1 MALLR
6 IIPTARPPLDWE
18 YSDPTRSPVDFF
30 KLLPAFL
37 LFLHKNQSDM
47 SKKYDVYGIGNALV
61 DIVTE
66 VDHDFFAKNG
76 IEKGVMTLVDEKR
89 QRQLISAIDMKNS
102 KMSCGGSAANT
113 MIGVSQFG
121 GKSYY
126 SCLVAKDD
134 LGKFFLQDLKRN
146 GVDTNLTPETCP
158 QGITGK
164 VLVMTTPDA
173 ERTMNTFLGISSH
186 LSPVHLDE
194 DALANSAYVYLEGYL
209 VTSPTGLECMKKAKK
224 EAERNNVKTAL
235 TFSDPSMVKYF
246 PNQMHEIIGA
256 SVDLLFCNEE
266 EAMIHTGTD
275 TIERAR
281 EKLKDIAKHFV
292 ITLGANGAMIYDGD
306 TFINIEPY
314 KVKAIDTNGAGD
326 MFAGAF
332 LFGVTHGHS
341 YAEAGKLA
349 SLASSRV
356 VTQFGPRLE
365 PRQVQK
371 VLGDL
376 IAL

>member
-1 MALLR
+1 M
-6 IIPTARPPLDWE
+6 D
-18 YSDPTRSPVDFF
+18 
-30 KLLPAFL
+30 K
-37 LFLHKNQSDM
+37 H
-47 SKKYDVYGIGNALV
+47 YDVYGLGNALV

-66 VDHDFFAKNG
+66 VDLDFFAKNS

-89 QRQLISAIDMKNS
+89 QHQLIHAIDMKKS

-113 MIGVSQFG
+113 IIGVNQFG
-121 GKSYY
+121 GKGFY
-126 SCLVAKDD
+126 SCLVARDD
-134 LGKFFLQDLKRN
+134 LGRFFLQDLKRN

-158 QGITGK
+158 EGITGK

-186 LSPVHLDE
+186 LSPKDLDE
-194 DALANSAYVYLEGYL
+194 DALKNSSYVYLEGYL
-209 VTSPTGLECMKKAKK
+209 VTSPTGLEAMKQAKRM
-224 EAERNNVKTAL
+224 AERANIKTAL

-246 PNQMHEIIGA
+246 SQQMQDVIGA

-266 EAMIHTGTD
+266 EAMIFTGTNALLD
-275 TIERAR
+275 AR
-281 EKLKDIAKHFV
+281 EKLKGAARHFV

-314 KVKAIDTNGAGD
+314 RVRAIDTNGAGD

-332 LFGVTHGHS
+332 LFGITHGHS

-365 PRQVQK
+365 PQQVKK

>member
-1 MALLR
+1 MTNR
-6 IIPTARPPLDWE
+6 
-18 YSDPTRSPVDFF
+18 
-30 KLLPAFL
+30 
-37 LFLHKNQSDM
+37 
-47 SKKYDVYGIGNALV
+47 YDVYGLGNALV

-66 VDHDFFAKNG
+66 VDLDFFIKNG
-76 IEKGVMTLVDEKR
+76 IEKGVMTLVDAKR
-89 QRQLISAIDMKNS
+89 QHQLIDSIDMKSS

-113 MIGVSQFG
+113 IIGVSQFG
-121 GKSYY
+121 GKGYY

-134 LGKFFLQDLKRN
+134 LGRFFLQDLKRN
-146 GVDTNLTPETCP
+146 GVDTNLTPEKCP
-158 QGITGK
+158 PGITGK

-186 LSPVHLDE
+186 LSPEHLDE
-194 DALANSAYVYLEGYL
+194 NALINSTYVYLEGYL
-209 VTSPTGLECMKKAKK
+209 VTSPTGLEAMKEAKK
-224 EAERNNVKTAL
+224 IAERNGIKTAL

-246 PNQMHEIIGA
+246 SAQMGQVVGA

-266 EAMIHTGTD
+266 EAMIYTGTD
-275 TIERAR
+275 NVAEAR
-281 EKLKDIAKHFV
+281 HKLKDVARHFV
-292 ITLGANGAMIYDGD
+292 ITMGANGAIIYDGD

-314 KVKAIDTNGAGD
+314 KVKALDTNGAGD

-332 LFGVTHGHS
+332 LFGITHGHS

-365 PRQVQK
+365 PVQVRQ

-376 IAL
+376 IAM

>member
-1 MALLR
+1 
-6 IIPTARPPLDWE
+6 
-18 YSDPTRSPVDFF
+18 
-30 KLLPAFL
+30 
-37 LFLHKNQSDM
+37 M
-47 SKKYDVYGIGNALV
+47 SKQYDVYGIGNALV

-66 VDHDFFAKNG
+66 VNLDFFDKNG

-89 QRQLISAIDMKNS
+89 QHQLIHAIDMKKS

-113 MIGVSQFG
+113 IIGVSQFG
-121 GKSYY
+121 GKGYY
-126 SCLVAKDD
+126 TCLVAQDE
-134 LGKFFLQDLKRN
+134 LGKFFLMDLKRN
-146 GVDTNLTPETCP
+146 GVDTNLTSDTCP
-158 QGITGK
+158 PGITGK

-186 LSPVHLDE
+186 LSPEHLKE
-194 DALANSAYVYLEGYL
+194 EALVASRYVYLEGYL
-209 VTSPTGLECMKKAKK
+209 VTSPTGLEAMKAAKK
-224 EAERNNVKTAL
+224 IAERNNVKTAL

-246 PNQMHEIIGA
+246 ATQMQDVIGA

-266 EAMIHTGTD
+266 EAMIFTGTD
-275 TIERAR
+275 EISSAR
-281 EKLKDIAKHFV
+281 EKLKDVARHFV
-292 ITLGANGAMIYDGD
+292 ITLGANGALIYDGD

-314 KVKAIDTNGAGD
+314 RVKAIDTNGAGD

-332 LFGVTHGHS
+332 LFGITHGHS
-341 YAEAGKLA
+341 YADAGKLA

-365 PRQVQK
+365 PQQAQK

-376 IAL
+376 IAT

>member
-1 MALLR
+1 
-6 IIPTARPPLDWE
+6 
-18 YSDPTRSPVDFF
+18 
-30 KLLPAFL
+30 
-37 LFLHKNQSDM
+37 M
-47 SKKYDVYGIGNALV
+47 SKQYDVYGLGNALV

-66 VDHDFFAKNG
+66 VDLDFFVKNG

-89 QRQLISAIDMKNS
+89 QHQLMKAIDMKKS
-102 KMSCGGSAANT
+102 KMSCGGSAANS

-121 GKSYY
+121 GRSFY
-126 SCLVAKDD
+126 SCLVGKDD

-146 GVDTNLTPETCP
+146 GVDTNLTPEKCP
-158 QGITGK
+158 AGITGK
-164 VLVMTTPDA
+164 VLVMTSPDA
-173 ERTMNTFLGISSH
+173 ERTMNTFLGISSN
-186 LSPVHLDE
+186 LSVEHLDE
-194 DALANSAYVYLEGYL
+194 TALVNSAFLYLEGYL
-209 VTSPTGLECMKKAKK
+209 VTSPSGLAAMK
-224 EAERNNVKTAL
+224 EAKRIAERKNIKVAL

-246 PNQMHEIIGA
+246 PRQMQEIIGA

-275 TIERAR
+275 TLTDAR
-281 EKLKDIAKHFV
+281 EKLKDVAKHFV
-292 ITLGANGAMIYDGD
+292 VTLGANGAMIYDGD

-314 KVKAIDTNGAGD
+314 KVKALDTNGAGD

-332 LFGVTHGHS
+332 LFGITHGHS

-365 PRQVQK
+365 PSQVQK

>member
-1 MALLR
+1 
-6 IIPTARPPLDWE
+6 
-18 YSDPTRSPVDFF
+18 
-30 KLLPAFL
+30 
-37 LFLHKNQSDM
+37 M
-47 SKKYDVYGIGNALV
+47 SKQYDVYGIGNALV
-61 DIVTE
+61 DILTE
-66 VDHDFFAKNG
+66 VDPDFFIKNE

-89 QRQLISAIDMKNS
+89 QHHLIKVIDMTKS

-121 GKSYY
+121 GKSFY

-146 GVDTNLTPETCP
+146 GVDTNLKPENCP
-158 QGITGK
+158 EGITGK
-164 VLVMTTPDA
+164 VLVMTTSDA
-173 ERTMNTFLGISSH
+173 ERTMNTFLGISSN
-186 LSPVHLDE
+186 LSPEHLDE
-194 DALANSAYVYLEGYL
+194 NTIKNSAYLYLEGYL
-209 VTSPTGLECMKKAKK
+209 VTSPKGLEAMKEAKK
-224 EAERNNVKTAL
+224 IAERNNIKTTL

-246 PNQMHEIIGA
+246 SPQIEEIIGA
-256 SVDLLFCNEE
+256 SVDMLFCNEE
-266 EAMIHTGTD
+266 EAIIYTGTGNLS
-275 TIERAR
+275 EAR
-281 EKLKDIAKHFV
+281 EKLKSVARHFV

-314 KVKAIDTNGAGD
+314 KVKALDTNGAGD

-332 LFGVTHGHS
+332 LFGITHGHS

-356 VTQFGPRLE
+356 VSQFGPRLE
-365 PRQVQK
+365 PHQAKK

-376 IAL
+376 IHL